1 MDQDWDLD
9 IAAGKETVLL
19 YLANNS
25 GSFPDCIESLDAH
38 GALSSKDD
46 GYGGTRNDNGAIFL
60 DIEVCIFAH
69 MLELASYPSEHD
81 DNGFDAGL

>member
-9 IAAGKETVLL
+9 IAAGTVHL
-19 YLANNS
+19 YFANNS
-25 GSFPDCIESLDAH
+25 GSFLDCIESLGTH

-60 DIEVCIFAH
+60 DVKVCIFAH
-69 MLELASYPSEHD
+69 MFELASYPSEHY